1 MKKRIAF
8 AGMRHGHSAGL
19 YRLIQK
25 RDDLEIVA
33 AAEDDPA
40 AAGAIL
46 TGIPLTH
53 KSIDALFA
61 DAGAFDLVAIGDYY
75 ARRGS
80 LVLRS
85 LEAGKHVIA
94 DKPVCTSLKELG
106 KIKSLAAKKKL
117 AVGAQFD
124 LRDLAPMQTIK
135 KLLAENTLGRVHTVN
150 FTGQHPLLFGVRP
163 GWYFEKGKHGGTI
176 NDIAIHA
183 VDFIPWVTGAAF
195 EEVIAA
201 RVWNDRLPQAP
212 HFEVC
217 GQIMARLKGGA
228 GVVGDVSYMAPDSQ
242 GYTMPHYWRFTF
254 HGEKG
259 VLETSTTLPDVK
271 LWIDGEKEARAV
283 SFAAAKPGSHLDDF
297 LADASGAPIA
307 GGLSTESVLEAT
319 RVALCMQEAANRKQ
333 GWAGI

>member
-1 MKKRIAF
+1 MKKKIAF
-8 AGMRHGHSAGL
+8 AGMHHVHSAML

-46 TGIPLTH
+46 NGIPLTH
-53 KSIDALFA
+53 KSIDSLFS
-61 DAGAFDLVAIGDYY
+61 DAASFDLVAIGDYY
-75 ARRGS
+75 SRRGG
-80 LVLRS
+80 LVLRA

-106 KIKSLAAKKKL
+106 KIKALAAKKKL

-124 LRDLAPMQTIK
+124 LRDLAPMQTIR
-135 KLLAENTLGRVHTVN
+135 KLLAENALGRVHTVN
-150 FTGQHPLLFGVRP
+150 FTGQHPLLYGVRP

-183 VDFIPWVTGAAF
+183 VDFIPWVLGAPF

-217 GQIMARLKGGA
+217 GQLMARLRGGA
-228 GVVGDVSYMAPDSQ
+228 GVVGDVSYLAPDSQ
-242 GYTMPHYWRFTF
+242 GYSMPHYWRFTF

-259 VLETSTTLPDVK
+259 VLETSTTLPDAK
-271 LWIDGEKEARAV
+271 LWIDGEKEARSVA
-283 SFAAAKPGSHLDDF
+283 FAPAKPGLHLDDF
-297 LADASGAPIA
+297 LADVRGRPNAD
-307 GGLSTESVLEAT
+307 GLSTASVLEAT
-319 RVALCMQEAANRKQ
+319 RVALSMQEAANRKK
-333 GWAGI
+333 GWTGI

>member
-33 AAEDDPA
+33 VAEDDPA

-46 TGIPLTH
+46 KDIPLTH
-53 KSIDALFA
+53 PSIDALFK
-61 DAGAFDLVAIGDYY
+61 DAGAFDFVAIGDYFS
-75 ARRGS
+75 RRGG
-80 LVLRS
+80 LVKRA

-94 DKPVCTSLKELG
+94 DKPLCTRLEEWEEIRALAG
-106 KIKSLAAKKKL
+106 KKQL

-135 KLLAENTLGRVHTVN
+135 KLLAERTLGRVHTVN
-150 FTGQHPLLFGVRP
+150 FTGQHPLNWGSRP
-163 GWYFEKGKHGGTI
+163 GWYFEAGKHGGTI

-183 VDFIPWVTGAAF
+183 VDFIHWVLGTPFA
-195 EEVIAA
+195 EVIAA
-201 RVWNDRLPQAP
+201 RAWNERLPQAP
-212 HFEVC
+212 QFEVC
-217 GQIMARLKGGA
+217 AQLMARLGDGA
-228 GVVGDVSYMAPDSQ
+228 GVLGDVSYMAPDSQ
-242 GYTMPHYWRFTF
+242 GFTAPHYWRFTF

-271 LWIDGEKEARAV
+271 LWMDGEKEARSV
-283 SFAAAKPGSHLDDF
+283 PFAPARPGLHLDDF
-297 LADASGAPIA
+297 LADAA
-307 GGLSTESVLEAT
+307 GNPPADGLSTRSVLEAT
-319 RVALCMQEAANRKQ
+319 RVALCMQEAAGKKK
-333 GWAGI
+333 GWMAL